1 MSKYLDSLTQILNI
15 GNTESGLKFVQQIT
29 KKISQQFE
37 LEGVFVA
44 KLSADKE
51 YMQTDSIY
59 LNDQFINNVHYQF
72 KSMPC
77 SNVFNEKRI
86 CTFQA
91 NINSDVKFLNQDFH
105 TYIGAPIFGHKGDAI
120 GVLVG
125 LSAKGIS
132 ELEELKMIFNILSNR
147 ISVEYE
153 RMNNEFTLRQLN
165 EKLESLVYDRNREL
179 NKVSEELH
187 HKDSLL
193 EQRYQENLI
202 LIRLLCHDLVNPLSI
217 ISMCTEF
224 LQDQENL
231 DENNAKILDRI
242 NRSCSNMNK
251 IINTVRELQSL
262 LSGKKKF
269 NKSSVSIDEIFDYT
283 KSIFQDQLN
292 DKSISL
298 ILEKDKNTSFF
309 ITVEKQSFINNV
321 LSNLISNAIKFSEP
335 GSIVTI
341 KAHENDH
348 ELELTIKDQGI
359 GMNDE
364 LIKNMFLY
372 DKKANRPG
380 TRGESGNGFGMP
392 LVKLFLDL
400 NNIKFK
406 VESKAIENN
415 PESHGT
421 NFYLYIPKA
430 A

>member
-1 MSKYLDSLTQILNI
+1 MTTYLDSLTQILNI
-15 GNTESGLKFVQQIT
+15 GNSENGFKFIQQIT
-29 KKISQQFE
+29 KKISEQFE
-37 LEGVFVA
+37 LDCVFIA
-44 KLSADKE
+44 RLSSDKE
-51 YMQTDSIY
+51 SLQTDSLY
-59 LNDQFINNVHYQF
+59 FNNDFLNNIQYPV
-72 KSMPC
+72 KAMPC
-77 SNVFNEKRI
+77 SNVFKDKRI
-86 CTFQA
+86 CTSVAGDSFKLNFQ
-91 NINSDVKFLNQDFH
+91 NTPFH
-105 TYIGAPIFGHKGDAI
+105 SYIGAPIFGHKGDSI

-125 LSAKGIS
+125 LSKSGFNS
-132 ELEELKMIFNILSNR
+132 TEELKMIFNILSNR

-153 RMNNEFTLRQLN
+153 RMSNESTLRLLN
-165 EKLESLVYDRNREL
+165 EKLESLVYERNREL
-179 NKVSEELH
+179 NKVSAELH
-187 HKDSLL
+187 HKDHLL

-224 LQDQENL
+224 LQDQENV
-231 DENNAKILDRI
+231 DENNVKILERI
-242 NRSCSNMNK
+242 NRSCNNMNK

-262 LSGKKKF
+262 LSGKKQF
-269 NKSSVSIDEIFDYT
+269 NKSAVSIDEIFEYT
-283 KSIFQDQLN
+283 KSIFQEQLN

-341 KAHENDH
+341 RTHENDH
-348 ELELTIKDQGI
+348 DLELTIKDQGI

-364 LIKNMFLY
+364 LIKYMFLY
-372 DKKANRPG
+372 DKKANRLG
-380 TRGESGNGFGMP
+380 TRGESGHGFGMP

-406 VESKAIENN
+406 VESKAIEHHPN
-415 PESHGT
+415 EHGT
-421 NFYLYIPKA
+421 SISLYIPKA

>member
-1 MSKYLDSLTQILNI
+1 MTKHLDSLTQILNI
-15 GNTESGLKFVQQIT
+15 GNSESGLKFIQQIT
-29 KKISQQFE
+29 KKIAQQYHIE
-37 LEGVFVA
+37 CVFIA
-44 KLSADKE
+44 RISNDKE
-51 YMQTDSIY
+51 TMMTDSIY
-59 LNDQFINNVHYQF
+59 LDQQYLNNFQYQF

-77 SNVFNEKRI
+77 SNVFQDRSVCIIHPSENKSIE
-86 CTFQA
+86 FQ
-91 NINSDVKFLNQDFH
+91 NQQFAS
-105 TYIGAPIFGHKGDAI
+105 YIGAPLMGHKGDAI

-125 LSAKGIS
+125 LCKNGFQNPD
-132 ELEELKMIFNILSNR
+132 ELKMIFNILSNR
-147 ISVEYE
+147 ISVEFE
-153 RMNNEFTLRQLN
+153 RMSNEYTLRQLN
-165 EKLESLVYDRNREL
+165 EKLETLVYDRNREL
-179 NKVSEELH
+179 NKVSEELQ

-231 DENNAKILDRI
+231 DENNVKILDRI

-262 LSGKKKF
+262 MSGKKKF
-269 NKSSVSIDEIFDYT
+269 NKSPVSIDEIFEYT
-283 KSIFQDQLN
+283 KSIFQEQLN

-298 ILEKDKNTSFF
+298 ILEKDKNSTFV

-321 LSNLISNAIKFSEP
+321 LSNLISNAIKYSEP

-341 KAHENDH
+341 KVHENDH

-359 GMNDE
+359 GMDEE

-406 VESKAIENN
+406 VESKAIEIH
-415 PESHGT
+415 PENHGT
-421 NFYLYIPKA
+421 NFHLYIPKA